1 MQEPITESL
10 NRRTVRDA
18 LRAWHHASAL
28 LDHPLQNTALVQQER
43 QRAGQSADEALRA
56 VIRRALDQLRP
67 PDWQPDQSPRTLA
80 ARRYAVLI
88 EHFLRNRTLRSLASD
103 WNIDERTCRR
113 DLAHGL
119 DELTHLLQAQ
129 EHALLGSTGA
139 HQAPSLELIPPLAAY
154 SPLIGRHALIKQL
167 LNTLVADGRTVV
179 LYGLPGIGK
188 TALLVHLA
196 HQDALRSRFPDG
208 ILWAHLGEQADL
220 SCVLRTWALALG
232 LSPADVQELT
242 QMNALNQVIHAQLLR
257 RRMLIVLDDVWHTAD
272 AHALR
277 LGGSAA
283 CYLLSTRFPALA
295 IDLASPGQ
303 TFEVPGLTPEDSR
316 QLLDAFLPQATQLF
330 PDQIAALI
338 AHYDGLPLLLSL
350 AGRHLASAYQ
360 RGHHIRLQRELVRLL
375 HDRAEDE
382 SRVQAAFNQLLE
394 ASLKHLQPDHRQALY
409 ALTALPPKPT
419 TFDETMFQIVTGQ
432 SEQTLDALMD
442 AGLLISE
449 QTGYC
454 LHSLIHDA
462 LSANLPEA
470 APSRRAGQARL
481 VSYAI
486 THGAALFA
494 PGMNNAAVEC
504 CYPLPLAS
512 LRAALDLED
521 PDALSRLAELALPYL
536 KRRGLLSLADQL
548 LDKATQSDVG
558 SERWARLVAQRVGV
572 LILLGQATAARRQ
585 LASLRRWEKRQPPSC
600 RAFIFEARAKL
611 ALSAGR
617 LIRAYALAQHG
628 WRCAQQQEGEP
639 PIDLLLELLQIQVSA
654 LNNMGRY
661 AHAVRLTRRLLKLAK
676 QHKLA
681 DKHTQA
687 LYIAA
692 TSERQQGHY
701 DKALRYAQRALR
713 QAKQHGNHYYS
724 ALAATLIGILAN
736 DQGEQGQAVIA
747 FAEAEALAKTL
758 GLPKPLYQL
767 RHAQGVLAMRCVRW
781 DEAET
786 LLREALA
793 HAQDAGLQIAVANV
807 QIELGECLLA
817 QQKLDQSEQHLRAG
831 LVLAEALG
839 AADIAA
845 LLRYNLGRLAQARDQ
860 RALALALGQQA
871 YHQLRS
877 SGHYRADEV
886 GRWLRTLPQA
896 R

>member
-1 MQEPITESL
+1 
-10 NRRTVRDA
+10 
-18 LRAWHHASAL
+18 
-28 LDHPLQNTALVQQER
+28 
-43 QRAGQSADEALRA
+43 

-88 EHFLRNRTLRSLASD
+88 EHFLRDRTLRSLASD

-119 DELTHLLQAQ
+119 DELTRLLQAQ
-129 EHALLGSTGA
+129 EQALLQSINA
-139 HQAPSLELIPPLAAY
+139 HPALSLELIPPLAAY
-154 SPLIGRHALIKQL
+154 SPLIGRHALLKQL
-167 LNTLVADGRTVV
+167 LDTLAADGRTIA

-208 ILWAHLGEQADL
+208 VLWAHLGEQADL

-295 IDLASPGQ
+295 IELASPGQ

-330 PDQIAALI
+330 PDQTAALI

-375 HDRAEDE
+375 HNRAEDG
-382 SRVQAAFNQLLE
+382 SKVQAAFNQLLE
-394 ASLKHLQPDHRQALY
+394 ASLRYLQPDHREALY
-409 ALTALPPKPT
+409 ALTALPPKPA

-449 QTGYC
+449 QTSYC
-454 LHSLIHDA
+454 LHGLIHDA
-462 LSANLPEA
+462 LSKDTSPEA
-470 APSRRAGQARL
+470 ALARRAGQARL

-486 THGAALFA
+486 AHGAALFA
-494 PGMNNAAVEC
+494 PGTNNAAVEC
-504 CYPLPLAS
+504 CYPPLPLAS

-521 PDALSRLAELALPYL
+521 LDALSRLVELALPYL
-536 KRRGLLSLADQL
+536 RRRGLLSLADQL

-558 SERWARLVAQRVGV
+558 SERWARLVAQRVDV
-572 LILLGQATAARRQ
+572 LIYLGQIETARRQ
-585 LASLRRWEKRQPPSC
+585 LITLRRWDDQQPPGC
-600 RAFIFEARAKL
+600 RAFIFEARARL

-661 AHAVRLTRRLLKLAK
+661 AYAVRLTRRLLKLAR
-676 QHKLA
+676 QHRLA
-681 DKHTQA
+681 DEHTQA
-687 LYIAA
+687 LYSAA
-692 TSERQQGHY
+692 TLERQQGNY

-713 QAKQHGNHYYS
+713 QAKQQGNHYYS

-736 DQGEQGQAVIA
+736 DQGEQSQAVIA
-747 FAEAEALAKTL
+747 FAEAETLAKTL
-758 GLPKPLYQL
+758 GLPRPLYQL
-767 RHAQGVLAMRCVRW
+767 RHAQGVLAMRRARW

-831 LVLAEALG
+831 LALAEALG

-860 RALALALGQQA
+860 HALALALGQQA

-886 GRWLRTLPQA
+886 GRWMRTLP
-896 R
+896 RE